1 MIYTFFFIKLFNFFN
16 FLYLISFIGLF
27 FLSVIISSLI
37 VIAKNPMHAVFSLI
51 ISFSLIIIIML
62 VFLQCDFLAI
72 IFLIIYVGAV
82 SILFLFIVMLLN
94 IRLIDLTDQFFNYF
108 PAGMIIGFIF
118 LFEFNLYLYF
128 DLYYTFTNLDI
139 YYIYI
144 DFINNIDAVSDIIL
158 IAYILYE
165 EYFLLFIFAAILLL
179 VAMVGVILLTLRN
192 VIEVKTQLI
201 YSQVYRLLLLKNSTI

>member
-1 MIYTFFFIKLFNFFN
+1 
-16 FLYLISFIGLF
+16 
-27 FLSVIISSLI
+27 
-37 VIAKNPMHAVFSLI
+37 
-51 ISFSLIIIIML
+51 
-62 VFLQCDFLAI
+62 
-72 IFLIIYVGAV
+72 
-82 SILFLFIVMLLN
+82 
-94 IRLIDLTDQFFNYF
+94 
-108 PAGMIIGFIF
+108 MIIGFIF
-118 LFEFNLYLYF
+118 LFEFNLYIYF

-139 YYIYI
+139 YYVYI

-201 YSQVYRLLLLKNSTI
+201 YSQVYRLLVLKNSTI

>member
-1 MIYTFFFIKLFNFFN
+1 
-16 FLYLISFIGLF
+16 
-27 FLSVIISSLI
+27 
-37 VIAKNPMHAVFSLI
+37 
-51 ISFSLIIIIML
+51 
-62 VFLQCDFLAI
+62 
-72 IFLIIYVGAV
+72 
-82 SILFLFIVMLLN
+82 MLLN

-118 LFEFNLYLYF
+118 LFEFNLYIYF

-201 YSQVYRLLLLKNSTI
+201 YSQVYRLLLLKNSTF